1 MAKSGNEKQVSNN
14 KNERMKRNKFIVSL
28 LASIAIPFNSF
39 SQLKRSLFRNDKGFK
54 VKAGEGR
61 FHGHIEMEVALSSI
75 IDLKISGKDT
85 DGDLAIFEQTAILPG
100 RGWPRHIH
108 YSQDKTFYVTEGE
121 YLFLV
126 GDDKY
131 RLNAGDTIYLPRKTI
146 HAWTQLSE
154 TGKATITVQPAGKLE
169 AFFVAV
175 ASLTHDPTPS
185 EMHKMFTDHE
195 MEIVGPG
202 LRAEDSEN

>member
-1 MAKSGNEKQVSNN
+1 
-14 KNERMKRNKFIVSL
+14 MKRNKFIVSL
-28 LASIAIPFNSF
+28 FGSLAVPFGTF
-39 SQLKRSLFRNDKGFK
+39 SQQIKTLFRNDKGFK

-61 FHGHIEMEVALSSI
+61 IHGHIEMDVALSSI

-85 DGDLAIFEQTAILPG
+85 DGELAIFEQTAILPG

-108 YSQDKTFYVTEGE
+108 YFQDKIFYVTEGE
-121 YLFLV
+121 YLFLL
-126 GDDKY
+126 GEDKF
-131 RLNAGDTIYLPRKTI
+131 RLYPGDTIYLPRKST

-169 AFFVAV
+169 AFFLAV
-175 ASLTHDPTPS
+175 ASLTHDPTPA
-185 EMHKMFTDHE
+185 EMHKMFTNHD

-202 LRAEDSEN
+202 LRAEDTEN